1 MIQLIYVSSATRH
14 FTLRELKVML
24 STGRI
29 RNKARGITGIIVY
42 HEGQFLQ
49 ILEGREAVV
58 ESLFEKISKDPRH
71 HHVKLLLRAEFT
83 EHNFADSSMGLCNT
97 DAKDAKRF
105 PGLIEFLKVT
115 HPFENED
122 ERTRSILFKFRE
134 GAWHNRHK

>member
-1 MIQLIYVSSATRH
+1 
-14 FTLRELKVML
+14 ML
-24 STGRI
+24 STGRV

-49 ILEGREAVV
+49 ILEGRERVV

-71 HHVKLLLRAEFT
+71 DHVELLLRT
-83 EHNFADSSMGLCNT
+83 EIIERSFADSSMGLCNT

-105 PGLIEFLKVT
+105 PGLIEFLRVT
-115 HPFENED
+115 PPFESED
-122 ERTRSILFKFRE
+122 ERAKSILFKFRE